1 MPIELSAEAICS
13 KRGFV
18 LTCYLDGR
26 KVFRP
31 VMFAAEAATTR
42 TGESPRPGHADSR
55 RLRGK

>member
-1 MPIELSAEAICS
+1 MPIELSADATCS

-31 VMFAAEAATTR
+31 VMFVAEAAAIR
-42 TGESPRPGHADSR
+42 TGESPRLGSAEFR
-55 RLRGK
+55 KLRGK